1 MNGTDAPG
9 PLYPRLPTQRLTGD
23 EVFAGGPRGMTVVDY
38 WRWAYSSLNS
48 NVERGK
54 LAEYLVAC
62 AVGVARGSAVQE
74 AWADWDVRMDDGTT
88 IEVKCSAYIQDWDQN
103 DYSRIVFGGLKA
115 RELYYSEAVKPAAEI
130 GAAAYKADVYVFCLQ
145 HHREHAS
152 FSVRDLGQWT
162 FYVLNVDE
170 LRVVSGDAKSVSIG
184 TLTNAGVVGLPWN
197 ELAAAIRA
205 AADRRA

>member
-1 MNGTDAPG
+1 MTDTDDSG
-9 PLYPRLPTQRLTGD
+9 PLYPRLPTQRLTGG
-23 EVFAGGPRGMTVVDY
+23 EVFPGGTPGMTVLDF
-38 WRWAYSSLNS
+38 WQWAYSSLNS

-62 AVGVARGSAVQE
+62 AVGMSGASNVQE

-130 GAAAYKADVYVFCLQ
+130 GAAAYKADVYVLCLQ
-145 HHREHAS
+145 HHREHQS

-170 LRVVSGDAKSVSIG
+170 LRLVSNDAKSVSIG
-184 TLTNAGVVGLPWN
+184 TLTNSGVVGLPWG

-205 AADRRA
+205 AT